1 MRNVFM
7 CACAFVICVGRPGA
21 AAAQTA
27 NVDPRAP
34 VTSVGALSS
43 RFEPQDRIYVRR
55 TSGQEIE
62 GRYSHASDASLSV
75 VVDGHVR
82 EIPAADI
89 QRVSRRGGNRV
100 KQGMLFGF
108 LSGAAVAVTAMT
120 TSGSESSEFSL
131 GDQVFFGTV
140 VGGGVGLT
148 WGAIIGAFVH
158 EHPVVYRA
166 AAPTVRVT
174 PMFAPGRT
182 GVTLAL
188 GF

>member
-7 CACAFVICVGRPGA
+7 CACAFVACVGWPGA

-62 GRYSHASDASLSV
+62 GRYSHASDASLTV

-82 EIPAADI
+82 EIPAADV

-108 LSGAAVAVTAMT
+108 LSGAAVGIAAMT
-120 TSGSESSEFSL
+120 TSYSESPELSR
-131 GDQVFFGTV
+131 GDMMFFGAV

-148 WGAIIGAFVH
+148 WGGIIGAFVH

-166 AAPTVRVT
+166 AAPTARVM
-174 PMFAPGRT
+174 PMVAPGRA

-188 GF
+188 RF